1 MERSKIHGWKYQ
13 TFLGIDF
20 LRVFDILVVHGWR
33 ESLSAVCYVWIVMAA
48 SVEDFVRRL
57 TRGNKKFTFIFTEDF
72 FDIDS
77 PNGVRTDRF
86 RDIRNIIRHV
96 GHKRGLKAEM
106 HAAEGAVIFDVNIGI
121 VKKGFSSF
129 MTTFDELNEGP
140 FAETAMLYGMGE
152 GLVDAQKA
160 KFQVDAFFSEKIDQQ
175 IPTTQ
180 LITNCRQ
187 RKLVLIA
194 ESPADLRRP
203 SLEPFMRLRSQL
215 TKILVSP
222 DKGPVVDCQVTKLFQ
237 EGNSNSLSSLLNM
250 FCVHY

>member
-1 MERSKIHGWKYQ
+1 
-13 TFLGIDF
+13 
-20 LRVFDILVVHGWR
+20 
-33 ESLSAVCYVWIVMAA
+33 MAA
-48 SVEDFVRRL
+48 SIEDFVRRL

-72 FDIDS
+72 FDIEG

-86 RDIRNIIRHV
+86 RDIRSTIRHV

-106 HAAEGAVIFDVNIGI
+106 RVAEGTILFDVDIGI

-129 MTTFDELNEGP
+129 MTTFEELIEGP
-140 FAETAMLYGMGE
+140 FAESAMLFGMGE
-152 GLVDAQKA
+152 GMVDAQKA
-160 KFQVDAFFSEKIDQQ
+160 KFQVDAFFAEKIDLQ

-180 LITNCRQ
+180 LITNCKQ
-187 RKLVLIA
+187 RKLVLVA
-194 ESPADLRRP
+194 ESPADLKRP

-222 DKGPVVDCQVTKLFQ
+222 TKGPVVDCQVTKLFQ
-237 EGNSNSLSSLLNM
+237 EGNSSSLSSLLNM